1 MARRKNTK
9 RIDPRYFLHESAFL
23 DGVERLQQ
31 KYGVRVM
38 VSDTE
43 GRYGVSVVHRKED
56 RLPGDD
62 PQFETYDDLEQAEA
76 DIISRRKQQKME
88 FEPSKLGPK
97 SHREKAPF
105 NELEEQGS
113 FTTNMPDDVPTT
125 AQVMADMSGGADDQQ
140 SYEMA
145 MDASRKTVMDVFGE
159 NVGSMAWELITTAL
173 HAEPGSFEGVMN
185 LHQEIA
191 DLKEL

>member
-9 RIDPRYFLHESAFL
+9 RVDPRYFLNESAFQQ
-23 DGVERLQQ
+23 GVEELQQ

-43 GRYGVSVVHRKED
+43 GRYGVNVIHRKED
-56 RLPGDD
+56 RLPDDD
-62 PQFETYDDLEQAEA
+62 PELGVAYDDLEQAEA
-76 DIISRRKQQKME
+76 DILSRRKQQKMQ

-97 SHREKAPF
+97 SRHDKEAF
-105 NELEEQGS
+105 NEIKEDLRDYYGGESHPQSKADAAMPRRGS
-113 FTTNMPDDVPTT
+113 
-125 AQVMADMSGGADDQQ
+125 DDQQ

-145 MDASRKTVMDVFGE
+145 MDASRQTVMDIFGE
-159 NVGSMAWELITTAL
+159 DVGSMAWRLITTAL
-173 HAEPGSFEGVMN
+173 NAEPGRFEGVMN

-191 DLKEL
+191 DLKKL

>member
-9 RIDPRYFLHESAFL
+9 RIDPRYFLNESAFL

-38 VSDTE
+38 VSDPE

-97 SHREKAPF
+97 SHREKAAF
-105 NELEEQGS
+105 DLNEEEVDEGIENI
-113 FTTNMPDDVPTT
+113 TP
-125 AQVMADMSGGADDQQ
+125 
-140 SYEMA
+140 
-145 MDASRKTVMDVFGE
+145 E
-159 NVGSMAWELITTAL
+159 NVQIAADAIRQVVANLAPAAILPALMLIY
-173 HAEPGSFEGVMN
+173 
-185 LHQEIA
+185 
-191 DLKEL
+191 KEYKGKKKGE

>member
-88 FEPSKLGPK
+88 FEPSKLEPK

-105 NELEEQGS
+105 NEIKEELRDYYGGESHPQSKADAAMPRRGS
-113 FTTNMPDDVPTT
+113 
-125 AQVMADMSGGADDQQ
+125 DDQQ

-145 MDASRKTVMDVFGE
+145 MDASRQTVMDIFGE
-159 NVGSMAWELITTAL
+159 DVGSMAWELITTAL

>member
-9 RIDPRYFLHESAFL
+9 RIDPRYFLHETAFL
-23 DGVERLQQ
+23 DGMEKLQQ

-38 VSDTE
+38 ASDTE

-62 PQFETYDDLEQAEA
+62 PQFETYDNLEQAEA
-76 DIISRRKQQKME
+76 DILSRRKQQKME

-105 NELEEQGS
+105 NEIEDPYLQKSPER
-113 FTTNMPDDVPTT
+113 
-125 AQVMADMSGGADDQQ
+125 ADDQQ

-145 MDASRKTVMDVFGE
+145 MDASRQSVVDIFGE
-159 NVGSMAWELITTAL
+159 DVGSMAWHLITTAL
-173 HAEPGSFEGVMN
+173 HAEPGTFEGVMN

-191 DLKEL
+191 DLAQIDSDVKSEY

>member
-1 MARRKNTK
+1 MPIRKNKK
-9 RIDPRYFLHESAFL
+9 RIDPRYFLHETAFL

-38 VSDTE
+38 ASDTE

-105 NELEEQGS
+105 NEIEDSYLEKSPER
-113 FTTNMPDDVPTT
+113 
-125 AQVMADMSGGADDQQ
+125 ADDQQ
-140 SYEMA
+140 SYEMD
-145 MDASRKTVMDVFGE
+145 MDASRQTVMDVFGE
-159 NVGSMAWELITTAL
+159 NIGSIAWELITQAL
-173 HAEPGSFEGVMN
+173 HAQPGTFEGVMP

>member
-9 RIDPRYFLHESAFL
+9 RIDPRYFLNETAFL
-23 DGVERLQQ
+23 DKVERLQQ

-38 VSDTE
+38 VSDSE

-97 SHREKAPF
+97 SHREKAAF
-105 NELEEQGS
+105 DLNED
-113 FTTNMPDDVPTT
+113 T
-125 AQVMADMSGGADDQQ
+125 
-140 SYEMA
+140 
-145 MDASRKTVMDVFGE
+145 
-159 NVGSMAWELITTAL
+159 
-173 HAEPGSFEGVMN
+173 
-185 LHQEIA
+185 
-191 DLKEL
+191 KE

>member
-9 RIDPRYFLHESAFL
+9 RIDPRYFLNESAFL

-38 VSDTE
+38 VSDSE

-97 SHREKAPF
+97 SHREKAAF
-105 NELEEQGS
+105 DLNEEEVDEGIENI
-113 FTTNMPDDVPTT
+113 TP
-125 AQVMADMSGGADDQQ
+125 
-140 SYEMA
+140 
-145 MDASRKTVMDVFGE
+145 E
-159 NVGSMAWELITTAL
+159 NVQIAADAIRQVVANLAPAAILPALMLIY
-173 HAEPGSFEGVMN
+173 
-185 LHQEIA
+185 
-191 DLKEL
+191 KEYKDKRKGE

>member
-9 RIDPRYFLHESAFL
+9 RIDPRYFLNESAFL

-38 VSDTE
+38 VSDPE

-97 SHREKAPF
+97 SHREKAAF
-105 NELEEQGS
+105 DLNEEEVDEGIENI
-113 FTTNMPDDVPTT
+113 TP
-125 AQVMADMSGGADDQQ
+125 
-140 SYEMA
+140 
-145 MDASRKTVMDVFGE
+145 E
-159 NVGSMAWELITTAL
+159 NVQIAADAIRQVVANLAPAAILPALMLIY
-173 HAEPGSFEGVMN
+173 
-185 LHQEIA
+185 
-191 DLKEL
+191 KEYKDKRKGE

>member
-9 RIDPRYFLHESAFL
+9 RIDPRYFLNESAFL

-38 VSDTE
+38 VSDPE

-97 SHREKAPF
+97 SHREKAAF
-105 NELEEQGS
+105 DLNED
-113 FTTNMPDDVPTT
+113 TKD
-125 AQVMADMSGGADDQQ
+125 
-140 SYEMA
+140 
-145 MDASRKTVMDVFGE
+145 
-159 NVGSMAWELITTAL
+159 
-173 HAEPGSFEGVMN
+173 
-185 LHQEIA
+185 
-191 DLKEL
+191 